1 MPNISQ
7 SNLVYQRKL
16 EYYVRDIFNYMET
29 LLGLPDLNLSQEF
42 QRNIYDLFSDIVSL
56 YGEGMMSDLKR
67 SGTPQLL

>member
-67 SGTPQLL
+67 SSTPQLL